1 MLILLDLSS
10 AFDTISHDLLLTN
23 MRSIGITGS
32 ALSWFSSYLMDRRQ
46 YIAIQNNKSSM
57 VSVTKGVPQGSVL
70 GPLLFTIYMLPLG
83 QIIRLH
89 GLSFHC
95 YADDTQIYVS
105 VSPVQ
110 TTPPP
115 ALSDC
120 IHDIKSWISL
130 NFLKLNAA
138 ILMGF
143 Q

>member
-1 MLILLDLSS
+1 
-10 AFDTISHDLLLTN
+10 
-23 MRSIGITGS
+23 
-32 ALSWFSSYLMDRRQ
+32 
-46 YIAIQNNKSSM
+46 M

-83 QIIRLH
+83 QIIH
-89 GLSFHC
+89 HHC

-120 IHDIKSWISL
+120 IHDKVMDEFEL
-130 NFLKLNAA
+130 LETECQQNCF
-138 ILMGF
+138 
-143 Q
+143 

>member
-10 AFDTISHDLLLTN
+10 AFDTISHDLLLSN

-32 ALSWFSSYLMDRRQ
+32 ALSWFSSYLSDRRQ

-95 YADDTQIYVS
+95 YAEDTQIYVS

-120 IHDIKSWISL
+120 IHDIKSWMSL

-143 Q
+143 